1 MSLYERAAIIPG
13 RSLTR
18 SKAVFGLWAKSAHDA
33 TITGSDGREY
43 LDTLCALG
51 AVTLGYPR
59 RPRWSLWR
67 GWRWL
72 SDRYYRL
79 SLSREETHSRSGV
92 LSIPDEVEVL
102 AAEAVIKHVAPWA
115 SHVRF
120 TVTGSEATHAAYRIA
135 KAATGRSRVLVGD
148 WAYHGWHEWVSQC
161 WQFEHGDDLAS
172 VYRGDENDIAAV
184 FIEPHRWEPI
194 DVNWLRSVR
203 AFCDRIGALLV
214 FDEMI
219 WGGRFALGG
228 ATEVFG
234 VLPDMATFGKAFG
247 NGQPVAF
254 VVGRDA
260 LAQHGEIVSGT
271 YSGYPQGLQAV
282 VDTIRAYTTHPV
294 LETLWARGSQL
305 QEGLRRVIP
314 PALGVCEG
322 APVHQRVRFFD
333 PTHGQRF
340 SDAMKA
346 RGILFHPACANVMFS
361 HTSEQ
366 MDRVVEAAR
375 QSAATL

>member
-1 MSLYERAAIIPG
+1 M
-13 RSLTR
+13 TR
-18 SKAVFGLWAKSAHDA
+18 SKAIFGRWTHGPVGPAEVLGD
-33 TITGSDGREY
+33 DGGVY
-43 LDTLCALG
+43 LDMLCALG
-51 AVTLGYPR
+51 ARSLGYQ
-59 RPRWSLWR
+59 RWESIEDLDFGVTSLP
-67 GWRWL
+67 
-72 SDRYYRL
+72 SKF
-79 SLSREETHSRSGV
+79 
-92 LSIPDEVEVL
+92 EVD
-102 AAEAVIKHVAPWA
+102 AAEAVLEHVATWA

-120 TVTGSEATHAAYRIA
+120 TVTGSEACHA
-135 KAATGRSRVLVGD
+135 
-148 WAYHGWHEWVSQC
+148 WAYHGWHEWVAQAKS
-161 WQFEHGDDLAS
+161 FPHGCELFAED
-172 VYRGDENDIAAV
+172 GHDIAAV

-234 VLPDMATFGKAFG
+234 VIPDMACYGKAFG

-260 LAQHGEIVSGT
+260 LAQHGEMVSGT
-271 YSGYPQGLQAV
+271 YSGFPQGLQAV
-282 VDTIRAYTTHPV
+282 VDTIRRYTTQPV

-322 APVHQRVRFFD
+322 APGHQRVRFFNEA
-333 PTHGQRF
+333 HGLQF
-340 SDAMKA
+340 SQAMLE
-346 RGILFHPACANVMFS
+346 RGIIWHPGCANVMYA
-361 HTSEQ
+361 HTEAQ
-366 MDRVVEAAR
+366 IDRVIVAAAE
-375 QSAATL
+375 SVGTL

>member
-1 MSLYERAAIIPG
+1 M
-13 RSLTR
+13 TR
-18 SKAVFGLWAKSAHDA
+18 SKAIFGRWTHGPVGPAEVLGD
-33 TITGSDGREY
+33 DGGVY
-43 LDTLCALG
+43 LDMLCALG
-51 AVTLGYPR
+51 ARSLGYQ
-59 RPRWSLWR
+59 RWESIEDLDFGVTSLP
-67 GWRWL
+67 
-72 SDRYYRL
+72 SKF
-79 SLSREETHSRSGV
+79 
-92 LSIPDEVEVL
+92 EVD
-102 AAEAVIKHVAPWA
+102 AAEAVLEHVATWA

-120 TVTGSEATHAAYRIA
+120 TVTGSEACHAAYRIA
-135 KAATGRSRVLVGD
+135 KAATGRSRVLVGA
-148 WAYHGWHEWVSQC
+148 WAYHGWHEWVAQAKS
-161 WQFEHGDDLAS
+161 FPHGCELFAED
-172 VYRGDENDIAAV
+172 GHDIAAV

-234 VLPDMATFGKAFG
+234 VIPDMACYGKAFG

-271 YSGYPQGLQAV
+271 YSGFPQGLQAV
-282 VDTIRAYTTHPV
+282 VNTIQTYTTQPV

-305 QEGLRRVIP
+305 QEGLRRVVP

-346 RGILFHPACANVMFS
+346 RGVLWHPGCANIMFA
-361 HTSEQ
+361 HTEAQ
-366 MDRVVEAAR
+366 IDRVIAA
-375 QSAATL
+375 AAESVGTL

>member
-1 MSLYERAAIIPG
+1 VAAVTTLYERASIIPG

-18 SKAVFGLWAKSAHDA
+18 SKAVFREWAEYGD
-33 TITGSDGREY
+33 GSCVYDTEKREY
-43 LDTLCALG
+43 IDMLCALG
-51 AVTLGYPR
+51 AVSLGYDYLKYEVAPR
-59 RPRWSLWR
+59 
-67 GWRWL
+67 
-72 SDRYYRL
+72 
-79 SLSREETHSRSGV
+79 GV
-92 LSIPDEVEVL
+92 LTLPHWVEIA
-102 AAEAVIKHVAPWA
+102 AAEAVLEHVAPWA

-120 TVTGSEATHAAYRIA
+120 TVTGSEACHAAYRIA

-172 VYRGDENDIAAV
+172 VYRGDEADIAAV

-194 DVNWLRSVR
+194 DPDWLRSVR

-234 VLPDMATFGKAFG
+234 VIPDVACYGKAFG

-260 LAQHGEIVSGT
+260 LAQHGEMVSGT
-271 YSGYPQGLQAV
+271 YSGFPQGLQAV
-282 VDTIRAYTTHPV
+282 VDTIRRYTTQPV

-322 APVHQRVRFFD
+322 APVHQRVRFFNEA
-333 PTHGQRF
+333 HGLQF
-340 SDAMKA
+340 SQAMLE
-346 RGILFHPACANVMFS
+346 RGIIWHPGCANVMYA
-361 HTSEQ
+361 HTEAQ
-366 MDRVVEAAR
+366 IDRVIVAAAE
-375 QSAATL
+375 SVGTL

>member
-18 SKAVFGLWAKSAHDA
+18 SKAVFREWAWEAIGS
-33 TITGSDGREY
+33 TIYAEDGREY
-43 LDTLCALG
+43 IDMLCALG
-51 AVTLGYPR
+51 AVTLGYSNREPGR
-59 RPRWSLWR
+59 ANVV
-67 GWRWL
+67 
-72 SDRYYRL
+72 L
-79 SLSREETHSRSGV
+79 SLPHR
-92 LSIPDEVEVL
+92 VEIE
-102 AAEAVIKHVAPWA
+102 AAEAVLEHVAPWA

-120 TVTGSEATHAAYRIA
+120 TVTGSEACHAAYRIA
-135 KAATGRSRVLVGD
+135 KAATGRSRVLVGE

-161 WQFEHGDDLAS
+161 WQFEHGDDLSS
-172 VYRGDENDIAAV
+172 VYRCDENDIAAV

-194 DVNWLRSVR
+194 DPEWLRSVR

-234 VLPDMATFGKAFG
+234 VVPDMVCYGKAFG

-294 LETLWARGSQL
+294 LDTLWARGAQL

-346 RGILFHPACANVMFS
+346 RGILFHPACANVMYA
-361 HTSEQ
+361 HTEAQ
-366 MDRVVEAAR
+366 IDRVIAA
-375 QSAATL
+375 AAESVGTL